1 LASNNAEFDDLCDKR
16 PMNTCEIDNFCF
28 YEETDEGGTCV
39 GSMTFG
45 DVQLRCQGYGGAD
58 CLAHSAFCKVN

>member
-1 LASNNAEFDDLCDKR
+1 
-16 PMNTCEIDNFCF
+16 MNTCEIDNFCF